1 MENLK
6 IPPVLQLIACAVLMR
21 LLAGAPVAALQWQ
34 SAGVWAF
41 LPAAAGL
48 AVGAA
53 GVAAFRQAQTTMNP
67 VHLDKASRLVSSGVY
82 RFTRNPMYLGLL
94 LMLAAWALWLGH
106 GLSWLGLPLF
116 VAGMNR
122 FQIRHEER
130 VLAQKFGEDYLG
142 YCRKVRRWV

>member
-6 IPPVLQLIACAVLMR
+6 IPPVLQLIACALLMR
-21 LLAGAPVAALQWQ
+21 LLAGAPVATLQWS
-34 SAGVWAF
+34 SAGVWAW

-106 GLSWLGLPLF
+106 GLPWLGLPLF

-130 VLAQKFGEDYLG
+130 VLAQKFGEDYLS